1 MVNLML
7 LTSKYFNYAN
17 KVLAGNIT
25 AGKHIK
31 KACDRM
37 VEWLD
42 KDDYEFRTDKADRV
56 YNFCYHLTHGKNSHL
71 NIELQEWQLFILYM
85 VFGWYHKGTDERVIH
100 NLYIEVAR
108 KNGKSTLISLLALY
122 MMMGDEEYQSEVDI
136 VANSH
141 KQAQILYKMSSDY
154 CESIDPKG
162 KYFKRYRD
170 NIQFEKTK
178 SKIQVLASD
187 TKTLDGYNSY
197 CFIQDEVHEAPNDLL
212 YNVLKTS
219 QASRTNPLGILI
231 TTAGLNMDSFCYSYR
246 QNVLDITYGLKKD
259 DSTFGLI
266 YTLDDEDDY
275 RNPEVWIKSNP
286 NLGVSVRHK
295 YLEEQ
300 VLQADN
306 NPSLSANI
314 QTKNFNIWSQTLEV
328 WIPDEYICSASQQE
342 VPISFFYNKDTHIG
356 VDLAAVSD
364 LTAVSLMT
372 FWDGKYYYHTEYYIP
387 SSCLSHNY
395 NMVKYRE
402 WKNEKYLNV
411 VPGNIT
417 DYDVI
422 ADDIT
427 KWRSEGVNITNIY
440 YDPWNSVQWAIDMT
454 NRGFMLTPFSQT
466 VGNFNRGTKEF
477 ERQVKSGNVIID
489 KNPITR
495 YCFANATLRVD
506 YNSNCKP
513 QKSGSENNKIDGVI
527 SMVQALGGYLTNPQ
541 YTAMV

>member
-1 MVNLML
+1 MSNK
-7 LTSKYFNYAN
+7 TYYKYACG
-17 KVLAGNIT
+17 VIDGSILACT
-25 AGKHIK
+25 YVKQCCK
-31 KACDRM
+31 KFYSLIND
-37 VEWLD
+37 D
-42 KDDYEFRTDKADRV
+42 KYEFREDKV
-56 YNFCYHLTHGKNSHL
+56 NKIINFCNNITHSSNKNL
-71 NIELQEWQLFILYM
+71 EIEIQDWQTFIFAYI
-85 VFGWYHKGTDERVIH
+85 FGFYYKGTEERLIKQS
-100 NLYIEVAR
+100 YIEVAR
-108 KNGKSTLISLLALY
+108 KNGKSTLISLIALY
-122 MMMGDEEYQSEVDI
+122 MMIGDGEYKSEVDI

-141 KQAQILYKMSSDY
+141 KQSKILYGMSSDY
-154 CESIDPKG
+154 CQSIDPKG

-170 NIQFEKTK
+170 SIIFDKTK
-178 SKIQVLASD
+178 SKIQALASD
-187 TKTLDGYNSY
+187 TTNLDGYNPY
-197 CFIQDEVHEAPNDLL
+197 CFIIDEVHEQKDSLL
-212 YNVLKTS
+212 YNVLRTG
-219 QASRTNPLGILI
+219 QASRKNPLGILI

-246 QNVLDITYGLKKD
+246 QNCIDILYGLKED
-259 DSTFGLI
+259 DSNFSII

-306 NPSLSANI
+306 NPALSANI

-342 VPISFFYNKDTHIG
+342 VPISFFCNKDTHIG

-364 LTAVSLMT
+364 LTAVTLMT
-372 FWDGKYYYHTEYYIP
+372 FFEGKYYYHTEYYIP

-454 NRGFMLTPFSQT
+454 NRGFLLTPFSQT

-477 ERQVKSGNVIID
+477 ERQVKSGNVVID